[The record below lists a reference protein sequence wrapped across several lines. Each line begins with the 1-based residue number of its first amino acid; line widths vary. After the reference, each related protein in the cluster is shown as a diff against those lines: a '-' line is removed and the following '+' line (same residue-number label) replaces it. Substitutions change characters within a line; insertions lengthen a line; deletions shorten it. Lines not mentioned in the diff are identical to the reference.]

1 MNLRVLLRGWN
12 HCPKER
18 DVDGGIKS
26 MGNHRRL
33 STSFAVNGQW
43 WFDCRVALSR
53 VQPTAVID
61 DPPPIDPSI
70 VKCSTGILFSFEE
83 GSSFRNFLQEGMKRV
98 ASKGE

>member
-70 VKCSTGILFSFEE
+70 VKYSTGILFSFEE
-83 GSSFRNFLQEGMKRV
+83 GRFVS
-98 ASKGE
+98 

>member
-33 STSFAVNGQW
+33 STSFAVNGRRC
-43 WFDCRVALSR
+43 FDCRVALR
-53 VQPTAVID
+53 RPRQFID
-61 DPPPIDPSI
+61 DPPLIDPSI
-70 VKCSTGILFSFEE
+70 VKCSNPLSLREE
-83 GSSFRNFLQEGMKRV
+83 EVRF
-98 ASKGE
+98 